1 MKYDV
6 FISYSRKDYIDFETK
21 NVIPN
26 NVISKIK
33 EAFIENSITFWI
45 DEDGVYSGDAFAPV
59 ITENIRSSKI
69 FLFISS
75 ENSNISEWTSNEI
88 AVAHMYKKKII
99 PFRID
104 NSVYNDSIIMYVA
117 RLDYIDYKVNPKR
130 AIGRM
135 VESITKVLRDSQAE
149 EERRLAEVEAKRQEE
164 ISRKERAEK
173 LQLVQHRIV
182 DLKERRLSIEKD
194 IISYET
200 IIAELRTEIRSVDAN
215 LRELQLEETM
225 LMGRKSSDPLKNA
238 EKGKHQIMEEFTSK
252 PKKKSA
258 IIFSS
263 KGLIHKIMRCFSRER
278 ENLKNGMCSRHWLV
292 NLFLLGSLLFA
303 SIFLV
308 CLSLNM
314 EIFDDYYRVDQLF
327 TLLLSFWTVI
337 SLYRLLKSNNVF
349 ALLSIPFIIMLALLP
364 PYYDFNYGYI
374 YRGGTILFSFS
385 WVICCVTL
393 FFIKKNGLTVW
404 KCLKRPHGTLRAF
417 WGDISNIII
426 VSISAILLTIFL
438 WSWAYYTKESNS
450 NEREYFRYISIF
462 NENEE
467 IFKNNDEVVL
477 YIREYYEKCRYAF
490 PFSSGDKS
498 NVYESHLEFQAE
510 RTNREKRNDINRIV
524 AILNTYSSIENLKF
538 ESDKIKIDSGAEL
551 GPYHYK
557 VLYEDIN
564 TYNFEALERKWAPQ
578 LNDTCSIFKE
588 FIEQIL
594 DYKHISKNGSI
605 YATDGVI
612 TAKRYIQ
619 TLSMDDN
626 FDPASIPYETHYDIL
641 LKLYNKMGHR
651 DIDKDRFEHEMIG
664 LYRKYAYVKINHYR
678 FNILLDYLTRRG
690 LIVYND
696 SLCKIAISKIKKQK
710 NI

>member
-21 NVIPN
+21 NVIPD

-225 LMGRKSSDPLKNA
+225 LMGRKSSDSLKNA
-238 EKGKHQIMEEFTSK
+238 EKGKPQIK

-263 KGLIHKIMRCFSRER
+263 KGLIQKIMRCFSRER
-278 ENLKNGMCSRHWLV
+278 EKLKNGMCSRHWLV

-314 EIFDDYYRVDQLF
+314 ETIDDYYETDQLF

-349 ALLSIPFIIMLALLP
+349 ALLSIPFVIMLALLP
-364 PYYDFNYGYI
+364 PSLDIGYYGRA
-374 YRGGTILFSFS
+374 YREETIFISFL
-385 WVICCVTL
+385 WVICCVAL

-404 KCLKRPHGTLRAF
+404 KCLNRPHRTLRF
-417 WGDISNIII
+417 FLWDISNIII
-426 VSISAILLTIFL
+426 ASISAILLAIFL
-438 WSWAYYTKESNS
+438 WSWVYYTKESNS

-462 NENEE
+462 YENEE

-477 YIREYYEKCRYAF
+477 YIREYYEKCRYALSRI
-490 PFSSGDKS
+490 PFSIGDKS

-510 RTNREKRNDINRIV
+510 RTNREKRNDINSIV

-538 ESDKIKIDSGAEL
+538 ESDKIKMDSGAEL

-578 LNDTCSIFKE
+578 LNDSCSIFKE
-588 FIEQIL
+588 FVEQVL

-641 LKLYNKMGHR
+641 SKLYDKMGRR

-678 FNILLDYLTRRG
+678 FNILLDYLRRRG

-696 SLCKIAISKIKKQK
+696 SQDGINISRVKKQ
-710 NI
+710 